1 MHVDGSS
8 LATVKETAAI
18 YGVSESWV
26 RRHKRELPLVP
37 AGRLVRFN
45 KELLSQSFDCRMQ
58 SGNSLKPER
67 KPMYDR
73 YQRGSVIARG
83 KKGKRTWYGKFRE
96 DIQTPAGIERKQRL
110 VRLGT
115 LTELPTTNDA
125 RNKLAEIMNDTEK
138 QPLVMDMTFAD
149 LAKRWEKAEGP
160 TMKAS
165 TRERYVHTLNGYL
178 VPALG
183 KRKIADITREDIQ
196 RFLADRAQRYS
207 TSILRSMRVAFSVT
221 LGWAVANDWLTAN
234 PCTKIRLPKVTGGR
248 RVVRIALSED
258 QVKKIM
264 SKLKE
269 PYATLVLL
277 LAASG
282 LRISEAIGLK
292 RSDIEGNMIAI
303 RRRIY
308 FGDVDAPKSSKS
320 RRVLPLHPEMIER
333 LKGLGQGSGE
343 WLFQAR
349 NGSALNP
356 GNVLRRYVHPA
367 ARACGF
373 DISGWHDFRHTA
385 TTNMRKRGVSP
396 KVVSDILGH
405 ERVNL
410 AMDVYDRTDA
420 SDFEQALGVI
430 SAGLVSSGIKSAATL
445 ESLSTVAGLVGP
457 PGFEPGTN
465 RL

>member
-1 MHVDGSS
+1 MPAAVNLSAS
-8 LATVKETAAI
+8 LATVRETATI
-18 YGVSESWV
+18 LGVSESWV
-26 RRHKRELPLVP
+26 RRHASELPIVHV
-37 AGRLVRFN
+37 GRLIRFN
-45 KELLSQSFDCRMQ
+45 RELLSAKIACTMR

-83 KKGKRTWYGKFRE
+83 KKGKKVWYGKFRE
-96 DIQTPAGIERKQRL
+96 DIQTPAGIGRKQRL

-115 LTELPTTNDA
+115 FTELPTRNDA
-125 RNKLAEIMNDTEK
+125 RNKLAEIMNDAEK
-138 QPLVMDMTFAD
+138 KPLVMEMAFAD
-149 LAKRWEKAEGP
+149 LASRWEKAEGP

-165 TRERYVHTLNGYL
+165 TRERYVHTLDGYL
-178 VPALG
+178 VPVFG
-183 KRKIADITREDIQ
+183 TQKIAEISREDIQ
-196 RFLADRAQRYS
+196 RFLADMAQRYS
-207 TSILRSMRVAFSVT
+207 TSTLRSIRVGFSVT
-221 LGWAVANDWLTAN
+221 LGWAVANKWLTSN
-234 PCTKIRLPKVTGGR
+234 PCTKIRLPKITGGR
-248 RVVRIALSED
+248 RVVRRALSED
-258 QVKKIM
+258 QVTKIM

-277 LAASG
+277 LATSG

-292 RSDIEGNMIAI
+292 RSDIEGNTITV
-303 RRRIY
+303 RRRVY
-308 FGDVDAPKSSKS
+308 FGDVDAPKSPKS
-320 RRVLPLHPEMIER
+320 RRILPLHSEVIER
-333 LKGLGQGSGE
+333 LKGLDQGPDE

-356 GNVLRRYVHPA
+356 SNVLRRYVHPA

-385 TTNMRKRGVSP
+385 TTNMRKRGVPS

-420 SDFEQALGVI
+420 SDFEQALGAI
-430 SAGLVSSGIKSAATL
+430 ATGLVSNGIKPSATA
-445 ESLSTVAGLVGP
+445 
-457 PGFEPGTN
+457 
-465 RL
+465 